1 MYLFV
6 SRQAAG
12 GDLALLEQAMKAAN
26 ETSSKVGKLFLS
38 HNSQQLAL
46 ICFVPEVLV
55 FCLVGFNIGLSVKI
69 FSWKEGL

>member
-6 SRQAAG
+6 LMQAAS

-26 ETSSKVGKLFLS
+26 ETSNKVGKLFLS

-55 FCLVGFNIGLSVKI
+55 FLVGG
-69 FSWKEGL
+69 